1 MQFFQVKFK
10 WECAVDD
17 GKLKKVTEKHL
28 IEAKTCTQVQKIIR
42 QLYES
47 TSPGFQIKE
56 IKQSDIKGIFIK
68 K

>member
-28 IEAKTCTQVQKIIR
+28 IEAKTCT
-42 QLYES
+42 
-47 TSPGFQIKE
+47 
-56 IKQSDIKGIFIK
+56 
-68 K
+68 